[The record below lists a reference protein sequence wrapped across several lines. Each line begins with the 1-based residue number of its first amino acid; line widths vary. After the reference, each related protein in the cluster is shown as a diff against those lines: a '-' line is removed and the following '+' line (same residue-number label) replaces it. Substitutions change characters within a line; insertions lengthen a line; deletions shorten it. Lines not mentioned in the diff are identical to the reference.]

1 MIKIMDDVHN
11 RNKKLAHDKIYKK
24 KEFQDRLN
32 FTEQQLINITKET
45 KKKIHHITKD
55 VEETV
60 G

>member
-1 MIKIMDDVHN
+1 MDDVHN
-11 RNKKLAHDKIYKK
+11 RNKNLAHDKIYKK

-32 FTEQQLINITKET
+32 FTEQQLINLTKEM
-45 KKKIHHITKD
+45 KQKIFHIAKD